1 MPAAP
6 AARRDSGQLLREFT
20 LANAFSLAFAF
31 ISPIVGLYSIFGL
44 GFAAAGPGFWFGF
57 PIVLA
62 GQLLVALVFA
72 MLAARFPY
80 EGSIYQWSNHLI
92 GPRFAWFAG
101 WTYIWALPISMGAVA
116 LAGSYFLA
124 QLLGLDPNSH
134 TVILV
139 LSAALLAFATWG
151 NTHGRFILNT
161 IVGLC
166 IAAEVIAS
174 VGAGTVLL
182 VFHRAHP
189 LSFLLSNRHLFGA
202 VHSVSGLFESPLAV
216 SVSIAGWALLGFESA
231 GSVAEEVRNPEKAIP
246 KAMIYSLVCV
256 AAVISFSALSMIL
269 AIPDAEQ
276 ALTGADT
283 DPVAS
288 ALKYYF
294 GKAGFKGMLTLFMV
308 GFIACI
314 LGTQASVSRVIWA
327 FARNDALPCSRWLKK
342 LSFRDR
348 LPVNAILLTSVMA
361 AGMLLFSL
369 TNIYATLVSFTTA
382 GFYIAFSFPLL
393 AAAWIRFN
401 GGWQS
406 GPFHLGPLTGPT
418 IYAAA
423 AWIVFE
429 TVNIAWPRLPNAPW
443 YEDWAVPVMAALIGG
458 LGILVRMLIP
468 SRAMPGGCIPYQ
480 DESPPG

>member
-1 MPAAP
+1 
-6 AARRDSGQLLREFT
+6 
-20 LANAFSLAFAF
+20 
-31 ISPIVGLYSIFGL
+31 
-44 GFAAAGPGFWFGF
+44 
-57 PIVLA
+57 
-62 GQLLVALVFA
+62 
-72 MLAARFPY
+72 
-80 EGSIYQWSNHLI
+80 
-92 GPRFAWFAG
+92 
-101 WTYIWALPISMGAVA
+101 VA

-134 TVILV
+134 AVILA
-139 LSAALLAFATWG
+139 LSAALLTFSTWG
-151 NTHGRFILNT
+151 NTHGRFILNA

-174 VGAGTVLL
+174 VGAGIVLL

-202 VHSVSGLFESPLAV
+202 IHSISGLFDSPLAV
-216 SVSIAGWALLGFESA
+216 SVSIAGWALLGFESV
-231 GSVAEEVRNPEKAIP
+231 GSVAEEVRDPERVIP

-269 AIPDAEQ
+269 AIPDAEE
-276 ALTGADT
+276 ALSGADA

-288 ALKYYF
+288 TLKFYF
-294 GKAGFKGMLTLFMV
+294 GTVGFKGMLTLFMV
-308 GFIACI
+308 GFVACI

-327 FARNDALPCSRWLKK
+327 FARNDALPGSRWLKK
-342 LSFRDR
+342 LSLHDR

-393 AAAWIRFN
+393 AAAWVRFN
-401 GGWQS
+401 GRWQK

-423 AWIVFE
+423 AWIIFE

-458 LGILVRMLIP
+458 LGILVRTLILSGTAP
-468 SRAMPGGCIPYQ
+468 SGCTPHR
-480 DESPPG
+480 DESSAG